1 MSPYERR
8 LVVLLSLGG
17 FFEFYDLLFS
27 AYVAPGLVRDGI
39 LTTTG
44 IAGFVSAL
52 FIGLFIGTATCGF
65 LADRFGRR
73 AIFTVSLLWYSA
85 ATLAMAMQTHAFG
98 LNLCRVLAGIGLGLE
113 MITID
118 TYISELVPKEW
129 RGRAMALNQTIQFS
143 AVPVAALLGWLLNWR
158 WVVLFGSAGALVVW
172 QIRRQLP
179 ESPRWQS
186 APRGPR
192 SSWRELSRP
201 PYARRTIM
209 LVIFN
214 IFQTVGYYGFSAW
227 VPTLLIQR
235 GITISTSLQY
245 TFIIAIAAPF
255 GPLLARVIADRTERK
270 WQIVGSALAIAVCG
284 LLFRSNDRTRAD
296 RAPRRRNHDCQQHH
310 VGGLP
315 RLSGRTLPHPHSRVR
330 GGPCL
335 FLEPAVSGLLV
346 LRHRLHFA
354 GIRRNG
360 FIHADRRQ
368 HGSGDCGNLSDR
380 PAHLEPC
387 TRRNKRSVSI
397 GNELNFPLLSA
408 RRINL
413 INKLHASCL
422 SGVRLTLPPQHS
434 RIKIEC

>member
-1 MSPYERR
+1 LSPHERR

-27 AYVAPGLVRDGI
+27 AYVAPGLVREGI

-44 IAGFVSAL
+44 IASFVSAL

-98 LNLCRVLAGIGLGLE
+98 LNLCRLLAGIGLGVE

-118 TYISELVPKEW
+118 TYISELAPKEW

-143 AVPVAALLGWLLNWR
+143 AVPVAAFLAWLLNWR
-158 WVVLFGSAGALVVW
+158 WVVLCGSAGALIVW

-179 ESPRWQS
+179 ESPRWQP

-192 SSWRELSRP
+192 SSWREISRP
-201 PYARRTIM
+201 PYAKRTTM
-209 LVIFN
+209 LLIFN

-255 GPLLARVIADRTERK
+255 GPILAHAIADRAERK
-270 WQIVGSALAIAVCG
+270 WQIAGSALAIAVCG
-284 LLFRSNDRTRAD
+284 LLFARMTVPALIVLFGAAITLANNIMSVAFHAYQAELYPTRV
-296 RAPRRRNHDCQQHH
+296 RAFA
-310 VGGLP
+310 VGFVYSWS
-315 RLSGRTLPHPHSRVR
+315 RLSVVFSSFAIAFTLRSFGVTGVFTLIAGSMAVVIAAISLMGPRTTNLP
-330 GGPCL
+330 
-335 FLEPAVSGLLV
+335 LEE
-346 LRHRLHFA
+346 
-354 GIRRNG
+354 I
-360 FIHADRRQ
+360 
-368 HGSGDCGNLSDR
+368 
-380 PAHLEPC
+380 
-387 TRRNKRSVSI
+387 
-397 GNELNFPLLSA
+397 SA
-408 RRINL
+408 
-413 INKLHASCL
+413 
-422 SGVRLTLPPQHS
+422 
-434 RIKIEC
+434 